1 MTNQYY
7 AAMHVGRKK
16 AKRSKVPFIL
26 STFLL
31 LAAHWGPVAAAG
43 LQFAARPPRP
53 PITLTVD
60 ASEVHERRI
69 QARLVIP
76 AQPGRLTLF
85 YPKWIPGTHAPDG
98 PIRRLGG
105 LKLTAA
111 GKQIAWQ
118 RDPLDMFTFHCEVP
132 AGANRVEV
140 ELAYMLTAFQDPLE
154 VSAGVVASP
163 HLAIINWNSLLL
175 YPKGSAADEQPFLA
189 SLRLPKGWKY
199 GTGLEIAK
207 NSDDTIEFQPAP
219 LTRLVDSPVIAGEF
233 FRTIPL
239 KGEPIPHQIDLA
251 AEDAKALEL
260 SPEFITHMKLLVA
273 ESGAL
278 FGARHYRSFRFLL
291 GLSERVPAFGL
302 EHHECSVNTAS
313 PKALAGDARAKW
325 WLTFLLP
332 HEYLHSWNGKYRRPA
347 AMVGRDFQQPQQTD
361 LLWVYEGL
369 TQYLG
374 LVLDARSGLWTP
386 EQFREDLALIAADL
400 DRRFKGRTWRPL
412 ADTAVA
418 AQVPAMASQHTWRGG
433 SDYYYEGVLIW
444 LEADVLIRQKSKGK
458 RSLDDFCRKFFGG
471 EGWQPIKPYSF
482 DDVVSTLN
490 EVSPHDWRAYFNSRI
505 SSTSPTAPLGG
516 IEEGGWR
523 LTYNDVL
530 PETLKA
536 RGLLDES
543 YSLGV
548 WLTKDGTIMEVIPGM
563 PAAKAGLRSGMKL
576 IAINGKRFSEER
588 IRKAVKATKTAAAP
602 LNFLMENGDDF
613 KTYTVNYRGGEK
625 YPHLERAQDRPDLL
639 SQILKPLTASSSGG
653 SGK

>member
-7 AAMHVGRKK
+7 AAMHVGPKK
-16 AKRSKVPFIL
+16 AKRSKVPFVL
-26 STFLL
+26 SLFLL
-31 LAAHWGPVAAAG
+31 LTAYRCAVIAAG
-43 LQFAARPPRP
+43 LQFAARFPRS

-76 AQPGRLTLF
+76 AQAGRLTLF

-111 GKQIAWQ
+111 GKPIAWQ
-118 RDPLDMFTFHCEVP
+118 RDPLDMYTFHCEVP
-132 AGANRVEV
+132 PGAYRVEV
-140 ELAYMLTAFQDPLE
+140 ELAYILTAFQDPLE

-175 YPKGSAADEQPFLA
+175 YPKGTLADEQSCLA

-207 NSDDTIEFQPAP
+207 NSDDTIEFQPVP
-219 LTRLVDSPVIAGEF
+219 LSRLVDSPVIAGEF

-239 KGEPIPHQIDLA
+239 GGEQIPHQIDLA

-260 SPEFITHMKLLVA
+260 SLEFIANMKRLVA

-278 FGARHYRSFRFLL
+278 FGARHYRAFRFLL
-291 GLSERVPAFGL
+291 GLSDRVPAFGL

-313 PKALAGDARAKW
+313 PKALTGDARAKW

-386 EQFREDLALIAADL
+386 EQFREELGLIAADL
-400 DRRFKGRTWRPL
+400 DRRRGRAWRPL

-458 RSLDDFCRKFFGG
+458 RSLDDFCQKFFGG
-471 EGWQPIKPYSF
+471 EGRQPIKPYTF
-482 DDVVSTLN
+482 DDVVSALN
-490 EVSPHDWRAYFNSRI
+490 DMAPHDWRAYFNSRL

-516 IEEGGWR
+516 IEDGGWR

-536 RGLLDES
+536 RGLLDQS

-548 WLTKDGTIMEVIPGM
+548 WLTKDGTVTEVIPGM

-588 IRKAVKATKTAAAP
+588 LREAVKATRTAVAP
-602 LNFLMENGDDF
+602 LNFLMENGDEF
-613 KTYTVNYRGGEK
+613 KTYTVAYRGGEK

-639 SQILKPLTASSSGG
+639 SKILKPLAASSSRD